1 MWITKDNIDRFINM
15 DRTTMDCVD
24 RGITKIE
31 YIPEGITHLFCDRNR
46 LTELPKLPNSL
57 INLCCNDNFLTS
69 LPKYLFSSY

>member
-57 INLCCNDNFLTS
+57 TYLDFRNKLCLS
-69 LPKYLFSSY
+69 IKRYL